1 MKYFITFAIFIL
13 FGKVS
18 LQAQLLGSG
27 KVVSRNYAF
36 KNFNK
41 LNIEDFDGKIE
52 VEIGSE
58 YSINLKIDDNLEP
71 MFRILL
77 DESEQLLKIYLDK
90 NKNGRLYLEDTN
102 IKISITMPE
111 ASVIS
116 HRGNTKLT
124 VSGILGRYFRLENT
138 GNGDVYL
145 QGKVDK
151 LDIKKTGNGD
161 VKANKLE
168 AKWVN
173 VKNNGNGNVV
183 VNAVV
188 SLTANGVGNG
198 SVIQFG
204 KGDIEP
210 LSGIIG
216 NGDVRRN

>member
-1 MKYFITFAIFIL
+1 MKNLIIIAILIL
-13 FGKVS
+13 FGKVNIE
-18 LQAQLLGSG
+18 AQLLGSG
-27 KVVSRNYAF
+27 KVVTRYFAF
-36 KNFNK
+36 KNFDK

-52 VEIGSE
+52 VEIGPE

-71 MFRILL
+71 MFRIML
-77 DESEQLLKIYLDK
+77 DESENLLKIYLDK
-90 NKNGRLYLEDTN
+90 NKNGRLYLEDTH

-124 VSGILGRYFRLENT
+124 VNGILGRYFRLENT
-138 GNGDVYL
+138 GNGDVFL
-145 QGKVDK
+145 EGKVDK
-151 LDIKKTGNGD
+151 LDIKKTGNGN

-183 VNAVV
+183 VNAMVT
-188 SLTANGVGNG
+188 LTANGIGNG

-204 KGDIEP
+204 KGTIEP